1 MKPNRQK
8 IPITKD
14 WKDIEGWE
22 GYYMVSRKGQIM
34 SLERTQLRTMPDGT
48 KRRMGV
54 RRKILAQKKA
64 AKGYKRVQL
73 TRNGHHEYF
82 TVHGLVAKAWVPGY
96 QPGLEVNHKNGI
108 KSDNR
113 AENLEWVT
121 SKQNIE
127 HYYKVLKP
135 MRDNSPLH
143 YSRPPM
149 GGGLQT
155 WRPPR
160 C

>member
-22 GYYMVSRKGQIM
+22 GYYMVSNKGQIM

-73 TRNGHHEYF
+73 TRYGRHEYF

-121 SKQNIE
+121 SKQNID
-127 HYYKVLKP
+127 HYYQVLKP
-135 MRDNSPLH
+135 MREKNSPLH
-143 YSRPPM
+143 YSRPPI
-149 GGGLQT
+149 GGGL
-155 WRPPR
+155 
-160 C
+160 

>member
-22 GYYMVSRKGQIM
+22 GYYMVSNKGQIM

-73 TRNGHHEYF
+73 TRYGRHEYF
-82 TVHGLVAKAWVPGY
+82 TVHGLVAKALLGPA
-96 QPGLEVNHKNGI
+96 PC
-108 KSDNR
+108 
-113 AENLEWVT
+113 VT
-121 SKQNIE
+121 REASAM
-127 HYYKVLKP
+127 VLLFLL
-135 MRDNSPLH
+135 NTNYH
-143 YSRPPM
+143 
-149 GGGLQT
+149 
-155 WRPPR
+155 
-160 C
+160 

>member
-22 GYYMVSRKGQIM
+22 GYYMVSNKGQIM

-73 TRNGHHEYF
+73 TRYGRHEYF

-121 SKQNIE
+121 SKQNID
-127 HYYKVLKP
+127 HYYQVLKP
-135 MRDNSPLH
+135 MREKNSPLH
-143 YSRPPM
+143 YSRPPF
-149 GGGLQT
+149 GGGL
-155 WRPPR
+155 
-160 C
+160 